1 MEVSNVNAARAFVFL
16 ATWVEQV
23 VCRDEN
29 DVHVNVANF

>member
-1 MEVSNVNAARAFVFL
+1 MDVSNVNAARAFVSL

>member
-29 DVHVNVANF
+29 DVHVDVANF